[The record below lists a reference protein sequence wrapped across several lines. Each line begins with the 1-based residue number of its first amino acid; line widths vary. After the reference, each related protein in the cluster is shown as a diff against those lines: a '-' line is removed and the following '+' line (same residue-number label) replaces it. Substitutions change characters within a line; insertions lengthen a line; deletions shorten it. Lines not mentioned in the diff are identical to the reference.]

1 VLRIGSPLLL
11 AQSFLSDVVADYLA
25 RFPEVHVELVVADRP
40 FDVLEESLDVAI
52 HVLGPMDAQLVARKL
67 GIGGRVCVASAAFV
81 QKHGQ
86 PTVPTDLVNYPC
98 LVNGLSR
105 NVTWTFERDGDVH
118 PVSVVARYAVT
129 SMELV
134 YRAMLADLGFAV
146 LPAFLCAAEIQN
158 GNLVRVLEDW
168 SAGENTIHLIY
179 PSHRHLAA
187 RVRAFVDLVIERLPE
202 FPSHHLEMTSHVPRS
217 ARGDR

>member
-1 VLRIGSPLLL
+1 VLRIGSPLLF
-11 AQSFLSDVVADYLA
+11 AQSFLSDVVNDYLA
-25 RFPEVHVELVVADRP
+25 RFPEVQVELIVGDRP

-52 HVLGPMDAQLVARKL
+52 HVIGPIDAQLVARKL

-81 QKHGQ
+81 QKHGL
-86 PTVPTDLVNYPC
+86 PSVPADLAGYPW

-105 NVTWTFERDGDVH
+105 NVTWTFERAGDVQ
-118 PVSVVARYAVT
+118 PVSVAARYAVT

-134 YRAMLADLGFAV
+134 YRATMADLGFAV
-146 LPAFLCAAEIQN
+146 LPAFLCAAEIAN
-158 GNLVRVLEDW
+158 GTLVRVLEDW
-168 SAGENTIHLIY
+168 SAGENTIHLVY

-202 FPSHHLEMTSHVPRS
+202 FPSHHLEVSHVPRS
-217 ARGDR
+217 VRAGR